1 MKSKFFLFALLL
13 PLFSIAQQNEGEVVY
28 TETIKMN
35 IDLPDDMDEK
45 MRAMIPTSQSFTKSL
60 IFNEKES
67 LYTDWEAGENEDLE
81 ISHEEDGMDFQM
93 VMKRPENIYYA
104 DLANQS
110 IVNKQEFF
118 GRMFLITGEAT
129 AYPWK
134 LTGEQK
140 KINDFICQ
148 KATCTHKEQNIT
160 AWFTPQI
167 PLSTGPNGYGGLP
180 GLVLEVDIN
189 DGERTITPLEI
200 NLKAIEK
207 GKIEK
212 PTKGKKVTKEEF
224 TKIRDEKMKEMN
236 AETGGSG
243 VIKMIVTDDVRN
255 N

>member
-1 MKSKFFLFALLL
+1 MKSRLFLFVLLL
-13 PLFSIAQQNEGEVVY
+13 PFFSIAQQTEGEVVY
-28 TETIKMN
+28 TETIKMQ

-45 MRAMIPTSQSFTKSL
+45 MKAMIPSSQSYTKSL

-67 LYTDWEAGENEDLE
+67 LYNDWDAGENEDLE

-93 VMKRPENIYYA
+93 VMKRPENVFYT
-104 DLANQS
+104 DLVNKS

-118 GRMFLITGEAT
+118 GRNFLISGEVT

-148 KATCTHKEQNIT
+148 KATCVHNEQNIE
-160 AWFTPQI
+160 AWFAPQV
-167 PLSTGPNGYGGLP
+167 PLSTGPSGYGGLP
-180 GLVLEVDIN
+180 GLILEVDVN
-189 DGERTITPLEI
+189 DGERTITPLKI
-200 NLKAIEK
+200 NLGEIQEN
-207 GKIEK
+207 KIEK

-236 AETGGSG
+236 AETGGGG

-255 N
+255 